1 MISFGVLIVAGE
13 LKSNAD
19 AAVGPTLLFIGL
31 YELVF
36 GLREAGLEEVI
47 MLYACILLSTPKH
60 VSCRVLLPLFTSR
73 GSRICK
79 K

>member
-1 MISFGVLIVAGE
+1 MFGFCVPSYIPPLLDVGMLLISFGVLMETGE

-36 GLREAGLEEVI
+36 AVREAGLEAVI
-47 MLYACILLSTPKH
+47 IL
-60 VSCRVLLPLFTSR
+60 
-73 GSRICK
+73 
-79 K
+79 

>member
-1 MISFGVLIVAGE
+1 MLVISFGVLMEAGE

-36 GLREAGLEEVI
+36 AARDAELEAVI
-47 MLYACILLSTPKH
+47 IL
-60 VSCRVLLPLFTSR
+60 
-73 GSRICK
+73 
-79 K
+79 

>member
-1 MISFGVLIVAGE
+1 MISFGVLIEAGE

-36 GLREAGLEEVI
+36 GLREARLEAVI
-47 MLYACILLSTPKH
+47 IL
-60 VSCRVLLPLFTSR
+60 
-73 GSRICK
+73 
-79 K
+79 

>member
-1 MISFGVLIVAGE
+1 MEAGE
-13 LKSNAD
+13 LKSKAE

-47 MLYACILLSTPKH
+47 MLYACILLSTPKN
-60 VSCRVLLPLFTSR
+60 VSCRVLLPLFTSL
-73 GSRICK
+73 GSKICK
-79 K
+79 IK